1 MSVVCV
7 VVVISKAE
15 VCVCACAAWGTR
27 GLVNSRRCMCRGG
40 PVVGTRGL
48 VNSQRRFGLYL
59 SQIAALLLQLQMEMG
74 VVYDPLGDKLMNE
87 QHTDKSLPH
96 DSGLRVLHDATQAS
110 AAHAVVLGDK
120 SCPEVTAIYNEGCV
134 VDLAEG
140 LMGKGGSDLCLA

>member
-1 MSVVCV
+1 MGQWR
-7 VVVISKAE
+7 
-15 VCVCACAAWGTR
+15 WGW
-27 GLVNSRRCMCRGG
+27 VQ
-40 PVVGTRGL
+40 V
-48 VNSQRRFGLYL
+48 
-59 SQIAALLLQLQMEMG
+59 EMG

-87 QHTDKSLPH
+87 QHTDKSLPQH

-140 LMGKGGSDLCLA
+140 LMGKGGSDLCLEYKAWNDLVGQGSAAEAPLLQ